1 MVARPFP
8 ELASADNSR
17 SASPALNAGRVK
29 AKAKGRGKK
38 HAGKAVDAKAD
49 VKADVA
55 KPTPG
60 DNATAGRRKHKPR
73 KPNAGSTPQP
83 GPATEAKAGT
93 PSKAKAEAKTEPSE
107 AKTETKRSSGPRRK
121 NRRRPKKT
129 QVEISPESS
138 RASSAMSGSVAST
151 APTVHLSQPRMP
163 KSLST
168 GMLSTATIVA
178 GANGCARVQLGRMD
192 EYQPLP
198 GMGGGPRFVASH
210 VVQQRRS
217 STGHFAYG
225 DMGLVTPTDLGPR
238 QRSLTSTPQRTG
250 FAPHSAG
257 YSPQTAGYSPHS
269 AGYSPLG
276 AGYIP
281 HSADGM
287 RSRSFSASHQLNA
300 SVRIAQPVQPQG
312 YFASR
317 RASVSSGLAV
327 DPDHSIRIPTIM
339 FQRSSSSPLVSQPDG
354 ESVAM
359 RRLQDMIASVRAA
372 GKPEHPPTPSHPSAR
387 FDSILEEDEDS
398 DEQDVELNRPQ
409 SSLCA

>member
-1 MVARPFP
+1 
-8 ELASADNSR
+8 
-17 SASPALNAGRVK
+17 
-29 AKAKGRGKK
+29 
-38 HAGKAVDAKAD
+38 
-49 VKADVA
+49 
-55 KPTPG
+55 
-60 DNATAGRRKHKPR
+60 
-73 KPNAGSTPQP
+73 
-83 GPATEAKAGT
+83 
-93 PSKAKAEAKTEPSE
+93 AEAKTESSE
-107 AKTETKRSSGPRRK
+107 AKTEANPETKRSSGSRRK

-129 QVEISPESS
+129 QPQPSPESS

-151 APTVHLSQPRMP
+151 TPLSQPRMP

-217 STGHFAYG
+217 STGHFGMYG
-225 DMGLVTPTDLGPR
+225 DMGLVTPTDMGPR
-238 QRSLTSTPQRTG
+238 QRSLTSTPQRAG

-257 YSPQTAGYSPHS
+257 YSPQTAGYTPHS
-269 AGYSPLG
+269 AGYAQNTGYSPLS

-287 RSRSFSASHQLNA
+287 RGRSFSASHQLNTSMRA
-300 SVRIAQPVQPQG
+300 PPVQPQG

-372 GKPEHPPTPSHPSAR
+372 GKPEQSVPTPSHPSAR